1 MKSILLTGATGF
13 VGSALLNVLQ
23 QAENK
28 VVAAVRSVKADSSSN
43 FVQVGDIN
51 GQTDF
56 SAALVGVD
64 VVIHVAAR
72 AHIMEDESADPLA
85 EYRKVN
91 VDGSVNLAKQ
101 AAAAGAK
108 RFIYISS
115 VKVNGESTSGKKAY
129 SENTVPQPEDA
140 YGISKHEAEE
150 ALKKLAEQTGLELVI
165 IRPPLVYGAGVK
177 ANFLNLTKLSLKS
190 IPLPFGSV
198 HNKRSMV
205 YVENL
210 VDFIVHCI
218 EHPAAA
224 NQTFLISDN
233 DDTSLARLITTI
245 RKSAGLPKRLLPV
258 PVFLFKL
265 AGKLTGKQAVVDR
278 LVGDLQVD
286 SSKARTLLSW
296 QPPYTFEEGIAAT
309 VKHFQSQEK

>member
-1 MKSILLTGATGF
+1 MILLTGATGF
-13 VGSALLNVLQ
+13 VGSAILKVLQ
-23 QAENK
+23 KSDYN
-28 VVAAVRSVKADSSSN
+28 VVAAVRSVKTDSPSN
-43 FVQVGDIN
+43 FAQVGEIN

-56 SAALVGVD
+56 SAALAGVD

-72 AHIMEDESADPLA
+72 AHVMKDDAADSLA
-85 EYRKVN
+85 EFRKVN
-91 VDGSVNLAKQ
+91 VEGTVALAKQ
-101 AAAAGAK
+101 AVKAGVK
-108 RFIYISS
+108 RFVFISS
-115 VKVNGESTSGKKAY
+115 IGVNGLNSNVPFTENNQASPHDPY
-129 SENTVPQPEDA
+129 SQ
-140 YGISKHEAEE
+140 SKCEAEIQLE
-150 ALKKLAEQTGLELVI
+150 QIAAESGLGVVI
-165 IRPPLVYGAGVK
+165 IRPPLVYGAAAPG
-177 ANFLNLTKLSLKS
+177 NFQKILQLSLKS

-210 VDFIVHCI
+210 VDFIFRCV

-245 RKSAGLPKRLLPV
+245 RQSAGMPKRLLPV
-258 PVFLFKL
+258 PIFLFKL

-286 SSKARTLLSW
+286 SSKARILLNW
-296 QPPYTFEEGIAAT
+296 QPPFTFEEGIAAT
-309 VKHFQSQEK
+309 VKHFQLQEK